1 VAAKQRGHGNGDH
14 DGHTAN
20 LDYRTGCTGLA
31 LAIPVH
37 AAPDYLDDAYIVAQ
51 RDRGDEARQD
61 RRDARKPDQRRAPRR
76 EAERNEPQGYGYGY
90 ERRQQERPG
99 PDSRPRGRR

>member
-1 VAAKQRGHGNGDH
+1 MDTRQTWIIGLAA
-14 DGHTAN
+14 
-20 LDYRTGCTGLA
+20 LGLA